1 MKNIKVEVCA
11 ASVQS
16 ALNAQEAGAH
26 RIELCSSLE
35 LGGITP
41 SPAVIQ
47 ASRELL
53 NIDIFVLIRPRA
65 GDFCYTDLE
74 FKIIKDDILFCKN
87 LPSSSGKKI
96 DGVVVGVLL
105 KNGNIDVE
113 RTKTLVDLAAPM
125 KVTFHRAF
133 DRAVDPFLSL
143 EKIIETGAH
152 KILTSGQF
160 ANAYDGRFLLQQL
173 VEKANGRISIMPG
186 AGVNAQN
193 ITAIAQTTL
202 ATEFHLSGKNRI
214 QSSMTFENPNFEKE
228 ENDYSETD
236 VEKIKATVNAVSH
249 LQKK

>member
-26 RIELCSSLE
+26 RIELCNGLE

-74 FKIIKDDILFCKN
+74 FEVIKKDILFCKN
-87 LPSSSGKKI
+87 LPASSSGKKI

-105 KNGNIDVE
+105 KDGNIDVE

-133 DRAVDPFLSL
+133 DRAIDPFLSL
-143 EKIIETGAH
+143 EKVIETSAH

-214 QSSMTFENPNFEKE
+214 QSSMTFENPNFGKK

-236 VEKIKATVNAVSH
+236 VEKIKATVKAVNH
-249 LQKK
+249 LQ